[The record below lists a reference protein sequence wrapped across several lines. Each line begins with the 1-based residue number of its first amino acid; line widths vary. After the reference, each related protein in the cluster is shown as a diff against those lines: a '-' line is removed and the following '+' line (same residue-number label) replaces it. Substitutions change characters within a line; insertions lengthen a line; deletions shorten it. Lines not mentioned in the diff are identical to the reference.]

1 MKKKLCFVLD
11 QFLYGGIERVAINY
25 LDTIDKNK
33 YDIDVVILSDIE
45 DMVKQIP
52 KECNII
58 KINIPRYHNPLS
70 RASTMVRR
78 NAGAVI
84 YYITY
89 LLKKIFIYPY
99 DYIKT
104 SILRK
109 KTYDVAIAFSGHLN
123 DCYIVLDC
131 MKANKKLVWAHGMI
145 YQYLLMSPAFEKM
158 YSKFDKIVSINHIDQ
173 NDIFYCKPYLKYNI
187 VNLYNPI
194 KIENI
199 KNNKNKD
206 EYIKK
211 KYGEYILSVARLDY
225 PKDFITLIN
234 AFDILVKEKNFNYN
248 LVIVGDGPDR
258 KKINDYIESKELS
271 KRIFLV
277 GAQDN
282 VSQFY
287 ENSKLFAFSSLSEG
301 LPTVIIEAMSK
312 GIPVVATDS
321 PYGCKDIIGTDKYG
335 LIVSVGDFKEMAN
348 KIKELL
354 FNKDMYDYYSNQSL
368 KRYNDFL
375 PENIIKSFYEI
386 IGDKNG

>member
-25 LDTIDKNK
+25 LNGIDKDK
-33 YDIDVVILSDIE
+33 YDIDVVILSNIE
-45 DMVKQIP
+45 DMINKIP
-52 KECNII
+52 KECNVI
-58 KINIPRYHNPLS
+58 KLNIPRYHNPLS

-78 NAGAVI
+78 KAGAI
-84 YYITY
+84 LYYGTY
-89 LLKKIFIYPY
+89 VLKKIFIYPI
-99 DYIKT
+99 DYVKT
-104 SILRK
+104 SNLRK

-123 DCYIVLDC
+123 DCYVVLDC
-131 MKANKKLVWAHGMI
+131 MKAKKKLVWAHGMI

-194 KIENI
+194 KVENT
-199 KNNKNKD
+199 NNVANDKD
-206 EYIKK
+206 IRE
-211 KYGEYILSVARLDY
+211 KYGDYILTVARLEY
-225 PKDFITLIN
+225 PKDFITLIDSFN
-234 AFDILVKEKNFNYN
+234 ILVKDKNFNYN
-248 LVIVGDGPDR
+248 LVIVGDGPDK
-258 KKINDYIESKELS
+258 KKINDYIINKKLS
-271 KRIFLV
+271 KRVFLV
-277 GAQDN
+277 GSQDD
-282 VSQFY
+282 VGKFY
-287 ENSKLFAFSSLSEG
+287 KNSKLFAFSSLSEG

-335 LIVSVGDFKEMAN
+335 LIVSVGDSEEMAN
-348 KIKELL
+348 KIKEILS
-354 FNKDMYDYYSNQSL
+354 NEDMYNYYRNQGL

-375 PENIIKSFYEI
+375 PDNIIKKFYEI